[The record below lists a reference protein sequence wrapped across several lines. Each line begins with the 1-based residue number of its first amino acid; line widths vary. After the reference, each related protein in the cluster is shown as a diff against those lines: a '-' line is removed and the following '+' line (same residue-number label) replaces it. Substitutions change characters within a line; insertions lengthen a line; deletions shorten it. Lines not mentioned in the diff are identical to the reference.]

1 MRLVLAALVAFTPSI
16 AAADP
21 LSMTAATHG
30 STLDLTFTNTTT
42 KPVTM
47 TTHVRAGLDHFDS
60 LKVKL
65 TGKATRKL
73 EFYETRTK
81 AIPVEATIAPGASI
95 DVHVDLALWAIR
107 WDKGDPLAADSYAL
121 EATWEA
127 TSPKLKLVATTKLV
141 VPAAKEASCKDSS
154 TKGIEL
160 LAHQVGQGTTKT
172 PVLEVG
178 LYNKDTVPHCVHGII
193 KTHETQSDWLRV
205 EFGDKAKRTLRFD
218 DDRDK
223 SAPQS
228 IELAPGATYW
238 TKWDL
243 GEWAKRKRNGGKP
256 AASGTVWM
264 DVTFDATRERDV
276 WHGAI
281 KTALGFVFP

>member
-1 MRLVLAALVAFTPSI
+1 
-16 AAADP
+16 
-21 LSMTAATHG
+21 
-30 STLDLTFTNTTT
+30 
-42 KPVTM
+42 M

-65 TGKATRKL
+65 TGKTTRTL
-73 EFYETRTK
+73 QFHETRTK
-81 AIPVEATIAPGASI
+81 AIPIDATIAPGKSI

-107 WDKGDPLAADSYAL
+107 WDKGEPLAADTYAV

-127 TSPKLKLVATTKLV
+127 TTPKLKLVATTKLS
-141 VPAAKEASCKDSS
+141 VPAPKEASCKDSS

-160 LAHQVGQGTTKT
+160 LARQVGKT

-178 LYNKDTVPHCVHGII
+178 LYNKDTGPHCVYGII
-193 KTHETQSDWLRV
+193 KTHETQSDWMKV
-205 EFGDKAKRTLRFD
+205 TFDKRTLGFN

-223 SAPQS
+223 SAPQA
-228 IELAPGATYW
+228 IELLPGATYW
-238 TKWDL
+238 VKWDL
-243 GEWAKRKRNGGKP
+243 AEWAKRKRNGGTAP
-256 AASGTVWM
+256 ATGTVWM
-264 DVTFDATRERDV
+264 DVTYDATRERDV